1 LALRAIEL
9 FARTRFV
16 VVGMEGEV
24 MNDQRI
30 SLSVMNDQRISLSV
44 LIALTVGGVYHFAA
58 LVLLATSLA

>member
-16 VVGMEGEV
+16 VGMEGEV
-24 MNDQRI
+24 MDDERI
-30 SLSVMNDQRISLSV
+30 NVSV
-44 LIALTVGGVYHFAA
+44 LIALTVGAVYHFAA

>member
-16 VVGMEGEV
+16 VVGREGEV
-24 MNDQRI
+24 MDDERI
-30 SLSVMNDQRISLSV
+30 NVSV
-44 LIALTVGGVYHFAA
+44 LIALTVGAAYHFAA

>member
-24 MNDQRI
+24 MDDERI
-30 SLSVMNDQRISLSV
+30 NVSV
-44 LIALTVGGVYHFAA
+44 LIALTVGAVYHFAA

>member
-1 LALRAIEL
+1 MRVLALRAIEL

-16 VVGMEGEV
+16 VVGMEGE
-24 MNDQRI
+24 
-30 SLSVMNDQRISLSV
+30 VMNDQRISLSV